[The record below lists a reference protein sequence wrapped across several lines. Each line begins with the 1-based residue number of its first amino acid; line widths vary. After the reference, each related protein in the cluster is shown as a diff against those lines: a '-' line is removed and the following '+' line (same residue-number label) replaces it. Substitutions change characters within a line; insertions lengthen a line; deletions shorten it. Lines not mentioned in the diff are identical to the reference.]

1 MTLIGKS
8 SGSTVVR
15 IPRRVYFHTSPDPVP
30 LPLFFSDL
38 SDTEWFVQD
47 GDRSEVSPC
56 KAHFYRI
63 AGTLRYALPA
73 ISEGH
78 NAAS

>member
-1 MTLIGKS
+1 VTLTGKS

-15 IPRRVYFHTSPDPVP
+15 IPRRVYSHTSPAPVP
-30 LPLFFSDL
+30 IPLFFSDL

-47 GDRSEVSPC
+47 GDRSGVSLC
-56 KAHFYRI
+56 KASFYRI
-63 AGTLRYALPA
+63 AGALRFALPA